1 MEFICQLKK
10 KLRKTDRSKK
20 IGFYKYNGNF
30 RSLNHIFE
38 SVFTAPHGVYIKF
51 DGKKNFFF
59 GKKMSNQKFFNIKKK
74 IFSGVKIYFNDM
86 AKLELDIDNL
96 DLKNNFPDKIFGLMK
111 QNQILIDQKLLKS
124 FYFDNSYV
132 REGENKI
139 SF

>member
-1 MEFICQLKK
+1 
-10 KLRKTDRSKK
+10 
-20 IGFYKYNGNF
+20 
-30 RSLNHIFE
+30 
-38 SVFTAPHGVYIKF
+38 
-51 DGKKNFFF
+51 
-59 GKKMSNQKFFNIKKK
+59 
-74 IFSGVKIYFNDM
+74 M